1 MMKHLK
7 LYENF
12 NESLVYDESFEY
24 GSVQGV
30 IHFDMNRVNNWLIK
44 RQLLPDDYEEDIN
57 LPMAFL
63 NNINVNEE
71 DRGKNYGF
79 EMFDDFE
86 DWCVENRCHSIMLES
101 DSGESQ
107 LEGFDLDSWY
117 ESLDFIEI
125 GYSNGNK
132 IYLKEMEYYA

>member
-1 MMKHLK
+1 MKHLK

-12 NESLVYDESFEY
+12 NESLIYDKSFDY
-24 GSVQGV
+24 GSIQGI
-30 IHFDMNRVNNWLIK
+30 IHFGMNRVNNWLIK
-44 RQLLPDDYEEDIN
+44 RKLLPSDYEENIN

-71 DRGKNYGF
+71 YRGNNYVF
-79 EMFDDFE
+79 EMYDDFE
-86 DWCVENRCHSIMLES
+86 DWCIENGCYTIILES

-117 ESLDFIEI
+117 KSLGFYEI
-125 GYSNGNK
+125 GVSGDNK
-132 IYLKEMEYYA
+132 IFCKNLDT